1 MFAGIGENR
10 SGFSLRCVEF
20 SIYDIFHG
28 SIGKWDIIINSL
40 DSQNLL
46 NLRKSYNKE
55 FISYIFF
62 YFFFQSVKIMC
73 DSF

>member
-20 SIYDIFHG
+20 SIYDIFYG
-28 SIGKWDIIINSL
+28 STGKWDIIINSL

-46 NLRKSYNKE
+46 NLK
-55 FISYIFF
+55 
-62 YFFFQSVKIMC
+62 
-73 DSF
+73 